1 MTELET
7 RLAEALRR
15 LLDDTADIRGI
26 DVEGYCPDAYDQ
38 ARRALYAYAA
48 KRRKED
54 ERA

>member
-38 ARRALYAYAA
+38 ARRALHAYD
-48 KRRKED
+48 RTKED